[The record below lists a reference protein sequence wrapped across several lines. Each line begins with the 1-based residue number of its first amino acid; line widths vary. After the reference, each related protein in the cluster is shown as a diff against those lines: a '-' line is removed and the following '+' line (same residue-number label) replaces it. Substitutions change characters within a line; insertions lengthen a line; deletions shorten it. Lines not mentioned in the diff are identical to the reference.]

1 MPALQNPPRQFRDC
15 VPANA
20 LYVSGTARRRP
31 MSEPA
36 MIETALI
43 ESPCVKIC
51 TLDAQ
56 QRLCLGCGRT
66 VDEIARWAG
75 MTPEDRRRVMN
86 ALPERLAAFNASQEF
101 TG

>member
-1 MPALQNPPRQFRDC
+1 LPALQKLARQIGDC

-20 LYVSGTARRRP
+20 LYVSEAARRRP

-36 MIETALI
+36 MIET
-43 ESPCVKIC
+43 PCVKIC

-75 MTPEDRRRVMN
+75 MTPDERRRVMN
-86 ALPERLAAFNASQEF
+86 ELPERLTAFNATQEF